1 MSTNRINHLKIL
13 ASLVFLL
20 IAILIVIYVTVFFL
34 HRIPIKYAKFVDAGV
49 IALVSYLIL
58 KIITLYVNDV
68 LLKYLDRAKVHP
80 FVFMINMVGYFVIAL
95 AVVASLGIDVS
106 SLILGSTFLAAV
118 LGLAAQSVLSN
129 QFSGLL
135 IIITKPF
142 KIGDRVWIHVWQFSI
157 AYGVIVPKYFSS
169 DFLYNNGFLGVIE
182 DISINFTTLRTDG
195 GEIVKIAN
203 NVLTQGA
210 FRLITDTPIVQVRYE
225 IPKYLDISQFRDEI
239 TQKVSTISGIDG
251 DPVLNIDETT
261 LNTYV
266 IMVKAK
272 FRGTTPEVARSKII
286 ENIIRIVEPKRFSS
300 ASLSN
305 FK

>member
-1 MSTNRINHLKIL
+1 MSTGRLNHLKIL
-13 ASLVFLL
+13 ASLIFLL
-20 IAILIVIYVTVFFL
+20 IGILIIVYITVFFL
-34 HRIPIKYAKFVDAGV
+34 HRIPVSYARFVDAGV
-49 IALVSYLIL
+49 IAVISYLIL
-58 KIITLYVNDV
+58 KIITLYVKDV
-68 LLKYLDRAKVHP
+68 LLKYIDRSKVHP
-80 FVFMINMVGYFVIAL
+80 FIFVVNMVGYFIIAL

-106 SLILGSTFLAAV
+106 SLILGSTFMAAV

-169 DFLYNNGFLGVIE
+169 DLLYNNGFLGTVE
-182 DISINFTTLRTDG
+182 DITINFTTLRTDG

-210 FRLITDTPIVQVRYE
+210 FRLMTDTPVVQVRYE
-225 IPKYLDISQFRDEI
+225 IPKYIDISKVRDEI
-239 TQKVSTISGIDG
+239 NQKVSSIDGIEG

-266 IMVKAK
+266 IMIKAR
-272 FRGTTPEVARSKII
+272 FHGITPEAARSKVI
-286 ENIIRIVEPKRFSS
+286 ENVIRIVEPKRFSS
-300 ASLSN
+300 ASLSSFN
-305 FK
+305 